1 MEAVLLEDVW
11 IHVKLPS
18 PQTSFGGG
26 RQGVTIYASAG
37 SAVVG
42 EEAKVAERGL
52 VRGQGGNAVL
62 IFFMPAPV
70 RGERRTLS
78 VAEAEAEAKKGELA
92 PNSEEAKE
100 IEDKG

>member
-1 MEAVLLEDVW
+1 M
-11 IHVKLPS
+11 
-18 PQTSFGGG
+18 
-26 RQGVTIYASAG
+26 
-37 SAVVG
+37 
-42 EEAKVAERGL
+42 AERGL

-78 VAEAEAEAKKGELA
+78 VAEAEAEAEAKKGELA